1 MTDLQKA
8 RTRQIISSVIKV
20 IFTLIFLFPFWVL
33 ITTSFKTQ
41 TETMANS
48 YSLFPKTWTLAGYKY
63 FLVDLNLNIWLY
75 LKNTIV
81 VTVSVIILQL
91 IVAIPAGYAF
101 AKHEFYFKG
110 SFFAIVLS
118 SLMMP
123 SQVTFIT
130 TYMVM
135 AKAKLINTLWPQ
147 ILPFGAY
154 AFGIFLLRQNFKQVS
169 NEIIESARL
178 DGASEM
184 KLLASILVPMMKA
197 TLVTLA
203 LFSFVSHWNSYFWP
217 LVITQSDKVR
227 PLSIF
232 VKQVSTM
239 TPDGE
244 GVRWNAVMAA
254 NLVFIAPIMIVY
266 FIANK
271 NIVKTYGYKG
281 VK

>member
-1 MTDLQKA
+1 MTDFQKA

-20 IFTLIFLFPFWVL
+20 LFTLIFLFPFWVL

-75 LKNTIV
+75 LKNTLV
-81 VTVSVIILQL
+81 VTASVIILQL

-101 AKHEFYFKG
+101 AKHEFYFKS

-118 SLMMP
+118 ALMMP

-178 DGASEM
+178 DGASEW
-184 KLLASILVPMMKA
+184 KLLVSILVPMMKA

-203 LFSFVSHWNSYFWP
+203 LFSFVGHWNSYFWP

-244 GVRWNAVMAA
+244 GVKWNAVMAA

-266 FIANK
+266 IIANK